1 MLFIVDK
8 INLFLLLEQNR
19 LTMCGIVCAFD
30 LKQSH
35 EDLRPQILEMSKRIR
50 HRGPDW
56 SGIFSNEKAL
66 MGHERLAIV
75 DPTSGNQPLYS
86 QNGRYVLAANGEIY
100 NHQELRKQFEG
111 KYNFSTASDCEVI
124 LALYQEKGPSFVD
137 EMNGIF
143 GFAIYDTQEDTYFI
157 ARDHMGIIPLYMG
170 WDQHGTFYVASELK
184 ALEGVCT
191 KIELFPPGHYYYSKD
206 DSPVRWYT
214 RDWMEYDA
222 VNENSTSINDIHDAL
237 ADAVHRQLMSDVP
250 YGVLLSGG
258 LDSSVTSAL
267 AKRFA
272 AKRIESG
279 DEQTAWWP
287 QLHSFSV
294 GLEGSPDLAAA
305 QKVADHIGTVHH
317 EIKFTIQEGL
327 DAIRDVIFHLETYDI
342 TTVRASTPM
351 YLMARAIKALGIK
364 MVLSGEG
371 ADELFGGYLYFHK
384 APTAKDFHEETVRK
398 LDKLHQ
404 YDCLRANKSL
414 AAWGIEGRV
423 PFLDKEFMD
432 VAMRI
437 NPQDKMINAERMEK
451 WVVRKAFEDYL
462 PESVAWRQKE
472 QFSDGV
478 GYSWIDTLKEVV
490 EEAVSDEQMANAHYR
505 FPAQTPQNKEEFYY
519 RSIFEEHFP
528 SEAAALSVP
537 SVPSVACS
545 TPIAL
550 EWDEAFKNM
559 NDPSGRAVAKVH
571 DEAYG
576 V

>member
-1 MLFIVDK
+1 
-8 INLFLLLEQNR
+8 
-19 LTMCGIVCAFD
+19 MCGIVCAFD
-30 LKQSH
+30 IKQSSS
-35 EDLRPQILEMSKRIR
+35 DLRPQLLEMSKTLR

-56 SGIFSNEKAL
+56 SGVFSNEKAL

-86 QNGRYVLAANGEIY
+86 DDGRYVLAANGEIY
-100 NHQELRKQFEG
+100 NHRELRKQFEG
-111 KYNFSTASDCEVI
+111 DYSFKTQSDCEVI
-124 LALYQEKGPSFVD
+124 LALYKQKGPSFVD
-137 EMNGIF
+137 DLNGIF
-143 GFAIYDTQEDTYFI
+143 GFALYDTQDDVYFI

-170 WDQHGTFYVASELK
+170 WDQEGTFYVASELK

-191 KIELFPPGHYYYSKD
+191 KIELFPPGHYFISAD
-206 DSPVRWYT
+206 DAPKQWYT
-214 RDWMEYDA
+214 RDWMEYNA
-222 VNENSTSINDIHDAL
+222 VKDNETSIRALHDAL
-237 ADAVHRQLMSDVP
+237 AAAVRRQLMSDVP

-267 AKRFA
+267 AKQFA
-272 AKRIESG
+272 AKRVESDG
-279 DEQTAWWP
+279 QQAAWWP

-327 DAIRDVIFHLETYDI
+327 DSIRDVIYHLETYDI

-384 APTAKDFHEETVRK
+384 APTAKDFHDETVRK

-437 NPQDKMINAERMEK
+437 NPQDKMINGERMEK
-451 WVVRKAFEDYL
+451 WVIRKAFEEYL
-462 PESVAWRQKE
+462 PHSVAWRQKE

-478 GYSWIDTLKEVV
+478 GYSWIDTLKSVV
-490 EEAVSDEQMANAHYR
+490 ENAVSDEQMANAHFR
-505 FPAQTPQNKEEFYY
+505 FPAQPPQNKEEFYY

-528 SEAAALSVP
+528 SETAALSVP

-571 DEAYG
+571 EDAYKE
-576 V
+576 